1 MNTIW
6 NAANEQTEQGYACN
20 TGQASCPFPVKG
32 KMVLVKPSAADK
44 AMLDKLLVDV
54 ILPKWAARCS
64 AQCVADFNATIG
76 KKLNVVAKK

>member
-1 MNTIW
+1 MT
-6 NAANEQTEQGYACN
+6 
-20 TGQASCPFPVKG
+20 
-32 KMVLVKPSAADK
+32 LVTPSAADK